1 MQRSGD
7 GDGLTVKLT
16 GLELPAFRAAHLTET
31 SSTVDTFNF
40 YADAAETRL
49 VATVVV
55 TYTDATKE
63 LANDWKRTL

>member
-16 GLELPAFRAAHLTET
+16 GLELPAFRAAQQTAT
-31 SSTVDTFNF
+31 SSTVDTFDF
-40 YADAAETRL
+40 YADAAMAHI

-55 TYTDATKE
+55 TYTSSAKTTVSTIV
-63 LANDWKRTL
+63 RTL

>member
-16 GLELPAFRAAHLTET
+16 GLELPAFRAATQTAT
-31 SSTVDTFNF
+31 SGTVDTFNF
-40 YADAAETRL
+40 YADAAMSHL

-55 TYTDATKE
+55 TYTSSAKT
-63 LANDWKRTL
+63 TLDNIVRMV

>member
-1 MQRSGD
+1 M
-7 GDGLTVKLT
+7 
-16 GLELPAFRAAHLTET
+16 TET
-31 SSTVDTFNF
+31 SATVDTFNF
-40 YADAAETRL
+40 YADKEETRL